1 MDDYKERM
9 RKEYEELCDR
19 IWKLTRMLDKYYEKA
34 LDFKPSCPPYLLEKQ
49 LDAMREYKDVLEARN
64 YIEEVW

>member
-34 LDFKPSCPPYLLEKQ
+34 LDFKPACPPYLLEKQ
-49 LDAMREYKDVLEARN
+49 LEAMNEYKDVLEARN
-64 YIEEVW
+64 HIEEVW